1 MAVFMTVP
9 STVIVSEAST
19 PATLVNV
26 SVRKAGFR
34 DLYKAMINL
43 NFSGYVQLTA
53 DHPAG
58 SKT

>member
-1 MAVFMTVP
+1 MTVP

-43 NFSGYVQLTA
+43 NFSEFVLTA